1 MNVQDLLILAIAAAV
16 VVAGIGV
23 FVRFPQARRWIGA
36 ALSVAIGF
44 AVAVPFIAV
53 GALQNMDTDGSL
65 EPIPTAIG
73 AACALLGLVIGV
85 AIVIRRR

>member
-1 MNVQDLLILAIAAAV
+1 MNDRDLLILAIAAAV
-16 VVAGIGV
+16 VVAAVGV

-44 AVAVPFIAV
+44 AVAVPFIAA
-53 GALQNMDTDGSL
+53 GALQNMDIDGSL
-65 EPIPTAIG
+65 EPIPIAIG

-85 AIVIRRR
+85 AIVIRGR